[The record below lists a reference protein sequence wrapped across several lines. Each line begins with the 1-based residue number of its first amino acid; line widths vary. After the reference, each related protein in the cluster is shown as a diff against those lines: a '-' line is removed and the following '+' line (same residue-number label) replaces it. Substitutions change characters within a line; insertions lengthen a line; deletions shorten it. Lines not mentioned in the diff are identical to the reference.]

1 MIDIMTMEQ
10 AEEEIYHLKKIFE
23 MVRLFRLNT
32 ETKKKEVC
40 KVEISGPEKLRNI
53 SKNCDD
59 CIVQDTFDTK
69 EEKGKI
75 EIFEGKLYQ
84 LITRYMEIEG
94 EPYVMEL
101 VRGLDSDWKIG
112 QIDHEKVVNLFMNY
126 NDKLYKDAIT
136 DTYNRRYYE
145 DEIKE
150 KKDNA
155 GVALI
160 DLDDFKLYNDT
171 YGHNV
176 GDVVLCTVADV
187 IEGSIRRS
195 DRLIRFGGDE
205 FLLVMPGIEEDAF
218 IKKLQMIQ
226 QKVNKT
232 IIPGYSKIQLT
243 ISVGGV
249 LNNGGTIETAV
260 KHADHLMYQAKEK
273 KNMVVTEYDDTA
285 SEVQK
290 QQILVVDDSEL
301 NRGILIEMLKE
312 EFDIIEAEN
321 GKEAVDKIRKYG
333 KKLSVVLLDIVMPV
347 MDGFEVLSVMN
358 RNHWIEDI
366 PVIMISSEE
375 SEGFIRKAF
384 NFGVSDYI
392 SRPFDCDIV
401 YQRVFNTIK
410 LYAKQR
416 RLMTLVSDQI
426 LEKEKNNQMMVEV
439 LSQIVE
445 FRNEESGLHVLHI
458 KILTEMLLEYLVQ
471 KTDKYELS
479 PDECHM
485 IATAS
490 AFHDIGKIGIDEK
503 ILNKPGKLTPEEF
516 EQIKQHTLIGASMLD
531 KMDRYKDEPLIK
543 IAYQICRWH
552 HERYDGRGYPD
563 GLFGEE
569 IPISA
574 QIVSIADVYDALI
587 SERAYKKAFSH
598 EKALEM
604 IVNGECGTFNP
615 LLLETLVEIQPKLK
629 EKMEEIQKANA
640 ETRASLKAEK

>member
-10 AEEEIYHLKKIFE
+10 AEEEIYHFKKIFE

-59 CIVQDTFDTK
+59 CIVQETFDTK

-171 YGHNV
+171 YGHNA
-176 GDVVLCTVADV
+176 GDVALCTVADV

-629 EKMEEIQKANA
+629 EKMEEIA
-640 ETRASLKAEK
+640 

>member
-10 AEEEIYHLKKIFE
+10 AEEEIYHFKKIFE

-171 YGHNV
+171 YGHNA
-176 GDVVLCTVADV
+176 GDVALCTVADV
-187 IEGSIRRS
+187 IKESIRKS

-629 EKMEEIQKANA
+629 EKMEEIA
-640 ETRASLKAEK
+640 

>member
-10 AEEEIYHLKKIFE
+10 AEAEIYHFRKIFQ
-23 MVRLFRLNT
+23 MIRLFHLNP
-32 ETKKKEVC
+32 ETQKKEVC
-40 KVEISGPEKLRNI
+40 KVGISGSENLRNI
-53 SKNCDD
+53 KKNCDD
-59 CIVQDTFDTK
+59 CIVQETFDTK

-171 YGHNV
+171 YGHNA
-176 GDVVLCTVADV
+176 GDVALCTVADV
-187 IEGSIRRS
+187 IKGSIRKS

-629 EKMEEIQKANA
+629 EKMEEIA
-640 ETRASLKAEK
+640 

>member
-10 AEEEIYHLKKIFE
+10 AEEEIYHFKKIFE

-171 YGHNV
+171 YGHNA
-176 GDVVLCTVADV
+176 GDVALCTVADV

-563 GLFGEE
+563 GLLGEE

-629 EKMEEIQKANA
+629 EKMEEIA
-640 ETRASLKAEK
+640 

>member
-1 MIDIMTMEQ
+1 
-10 AEEEIYHLKKIFE
+10 
-23 MVRLFRLNT
+23 
-32 ETKKKEVC
+32 
-40 KVEISGPEKLRNI
+40 
-53 SKNCDD
+53 
-59 CIVQDTFDTK
+59 
-69 EEKGKI
+69 
-75 EIFEGKLYQ
+75 
-84 LITRYMEIEG
+84 
-94 EPYVMEL
+94 
-101 VRGLDSDWKIG
+101 
-112 QIDHEKVVNLFMNY
+112 
-126 NDKLYKDAIT
+126 
-136 DTYNRRYYE
+136 
-145 DEIKE
+145 
-150 KKDNA
+150 
-155 GVALI
+155 
-160 DLDDFKLYNDT
+160 
-171 YGHNV
+171 
-176 GDVVLCTVADV
+176 
-187 IEGSIRRS
+187 
-195 DRLIRFGGDE
+195 
-205 FLLVMPGIEEDAF
+205 
-218 IKKLQMIQ
+218 
-226 QKVNKT
+226 
-232 IIPGYSKIQLT
+232 
-243 ISVGGV
+243 
-249 LNNGGTIETAV
+249 
-260 KHADHLMYQAKEK
+260 
-273 KNMVVTEYDDTA
+273 
-285 SEVQK
+285 
-290 QQILVVDDSEL
+290 
-301 NRGILIEMLKE
+301 MLKE

-629 EKMEEIQKANA
+629 EKMEEIA
-640 ETRASLKAEK
+640 

>member
-10 AEEEIYHLKKIFE
+10 VREEIHYFCKVFQ
-23 MVRLFRLNT
+23 MVRLFRMNPDT
-32 ETKKKEVC
+32 QKREICECEV
-40 KVEISGPEKLRNI
+40 SGSDHLRNI
-53 SKNCDD
+53 KENCDD
-59 CIVQDTFDTK
+59 CIVQSTFETK

-84 LITRYMEIEG
+84 LITRYMEIGG

-101 VRGLDSDWKIG
+101 VRELDSDWKIG
-112 QIDHEKVVNLFMNY
+112 QIDHEKMVNLFMSY

-150 KKDNA
+150 KKDVA

-171 YGHNV
+171 YGHNA
-176 GDVVLCTVADV
+176 GDVALCTVADV
-187 IEGSIRRS
+187 IKGSIRKS

-218 IKKLQMIQ
+218 VKKLQMIQ
-226 QKVNKT
+226 QKVSTTN
-232 IIPGYSKIQLT
+232 IPGYSKIQLS

-249 LNNGGTIETAV
+249 LNTGETIENAV
-260 KHADHLMYQAKEK
+260 KRADHLMYQAKEN
-273 KNMVVTEYDDTA
+273 KNMVVTENDESA
-285 SEVQK
+285 SSDVQK
-290 QQILVVDDSEL
+290 QRILVVDDSEL
-301 NRGILIEMLKE
+301 NREILIEMLKE

-321 GKEAVDKIRKYG
+321 GKEALDCIRKYG
-333 KKLSVVLLDIVMPV
+333 KKIAVVLWDIVMPV
-347 MDGFEVLSVMN
+347 MDGFEVLTVMN
-358 RNHWIEDI
+358 RNNWIDDI

-375 SEGFIRKAF
+375 SEVFIRKAF

-426 LEKEKNNQMMVEV
+426 QEKEKNNQMMVEV

-445 FRNEESGLHVLHI
+445 FRNGESGLHVLHI

-471 KTDKYELS
+471 KTDRYELS

-531 KMDRYKDEPLIK
+531 KMERYKEEPLIK

-563 GLFGEE
+563 ALYGEE

-598 EKALEM
+598 EKALQM
-604 IVNGECGTFNP
+604 ILNGECGTFNP
-615 LLLETLVEIQPKLK
+615 LLLETLVEIQPRLK
-629 EKMEEIQKANA
+629 AKMEQIA
-640 ETRASLKAEK
+640 

>member
-10 AEEEIYHLKKIFE
+10 AEAEIYHFRKIFQ
-23 MVRLFRLNT
+23 MIRLFHLNP
-32 ETKKKEVC
+32 ETQKKEVC
-40 KVEISGPEKLRNI
+40 KVKISGSENLRNI
-53 SKNCDD
+53 KKNCDD
-59 CIVQDTFDTK
+59 CIVQETFDTK

-112 QIDHEKVVNLFMNY
+112 QTDHEKVVNLFMNY

-171 YGHNV
+171 YGHNA
-176 GDVVLCTVADV
+176 GDVALCTVADV
-187 IEGSIRRS
+187 IKGSIRKS

-205 FLLVMPGIEEDAF
+205 FLLVMPGIEEDSF

-285 SEVQK
+285 SEVKK
-290 QQILVVDDSEL
+290 QQILVVDDSEM

-569 IPISA
+569 IPIST

-629 EKMEEIQKANA
+629 EKMEEIV
-640 ETRASLKAEK
+640 

>member
-629 EKMEEIQKANA
+629 EKMEEIA
-640 ETRASLKAEK
+640 

>member
-10 AEEEIYHLKKIFE
+10 AEAEIYHFRKIFQ
-23 MVRLFRLNT
+23 MIRLFHLNP
-32 ETKKKEVC
+32 ETQKKEVC
-40 KVEISGPEKLRNI
+40 KVGISGSENLRNI
-53 SKNCDD
+53 KKNCDD
-59 CIVQDTFDTK
+59 CIVQETFDTK

-171 YGHNV
+171 YGHNA
-176 GDVVLCTVADV
+176 GDVALCTVADV

-479 PDECHM
+479 PEECHM

-629 EKMEEIQKANA
+629 EKMEEIA
-640 ETRASLKAEK
+640 

>member
-10 AEEEIYHLKKIFE
+10 AEAEIYHFRKIFQ
-23 MVRLFRLNT
+23 MIRLFHLNP
-32 ETKKKEVC
+32 ETQKKEVC
-40 KVEISGPEKLRNI
+40 KVGISGSENLRNI
-53 SKNCDD
+53 KKNCDD
-59 CIVQDTFDTK
+59 CIVQETFDTK

-171 YGHNV
+171 YGHNA
-176 GDVVLCTVADV
+176 GDVALCTVADV

-333 KKLSVVLLDIVMPV
+333 QKLSVVLLDIVMPV

-563 GLFGEE
+563 GLLGEE

-629 EKMEEIQKANA
+629 EKMEEIA
-640 ETRASLKAEK
+640 

>member
-1 MIDIMTMEQ
+1 
-10 AEEEIYHLKKIFE
+10 
-23 MVRLFRLNT
+23 
-32 ETKKKEVC
+32 
-40 KVEISGPEKLRNI
+40 
-53 SKNCDD
+53 
-59 CIVQDTFDTK
+59 
-69 EEKGKI
+69 
-75 EIFEGKLYQ
+75 
-84 LITRYMEIEG
+84 
-94 EPYVMEL
+94 MEL

-171 YGHNV
+171 YGHNA
-176 GDVVLCTVADV
+176 GDVALCTVADV
-187 IEGSIRRS
+187 IKGSIRKS

-629 EKMEEIQKANA
+629 EKMEEIA
-640 ETRASLKAEK
+640 

>member
-10 AEEEIYHLKKIFE
+10 AEAEIYHFRKIFQ
-23 MVRLFRLNT
+23 MIRLFHLNP
-32 ETKKKEVC
+32 ETQKKEVC
-40 KVEISGPEKLRNI
+40 KVGISGSENLRNI
-53 SKNCDD
+53 KKNCDD
-59 CIVQDTFDTK
+59 CIVQETFDTK

-171 YGHNV
+171 YGHNA
-176 GDVVLCTVADV
+176 GDVALCTVADV

-563 GLFGEE
+563 GLLGEE

-604 IVNGECGTFNP
+604 IVNSECGTFNP

-629 EKMEEIQKANA
+629 EKMEEIA
-640 ETRASLKAEK
+640 

>member
-10 AEEEIYHLKKIFE
+10 AEAEIYHFRKIFQ
-23 MVRLFRLNT
+23 MIRLFHLNP
-32 ETKKKEVC
+32 ETQKKEVC
-40 KVEISGPEKLRNI
+40 KVEISGSENLRNI
-53 SKNCDD
+53 KKNCDD
-59 CIVQDTFDTK
+59 CIVQETFDTK

-563 GLFGEE
+563 GLLGEE

-629 EKMEEIQKANA
+629 EKMEEIA
-640 ETRASLKAEK
+640 

>member
-10 AEEEIYHLKKIFE
+10 AEAEIYHFRKIFQ
-23 MVRLFRLNT
+23 MIRLFHLNP
-32 ETKKKEVC
+32 ETQKKEVC
-40 KVEISGPEKLRNI
+40 KVEISGSENLRNI
-53 SKNCDD
+53 KKNCDD
-59 CIVQDTFDTK
+59 CIVQETFDTK

-171 YGHNV
+171 YGHNA
-176 GDVVLCTVADV
+176 GDVALCTVADV
-187 IEGSIRRS
+187 IKGSIRKS

-205 FLLVMPGIEEDAF
+205 FLLVMPGIEEDSF

-285 SEVQK
+285 SEVKK
-290 QQILVVDDSEL
+290 QQILVVDDSEM

-629 EKMEEIQKANA
+629 EKMEEIV
-640 ETRASLKAEK
+640 

>member
-10 AEEEIYHLKKIFE
+10 AEEEIYHFKKIFE

-445 FRNEESGLHVLHI
+445 FRNEGSGLHVLHI

-543 IAYQICRWH
+543 IAYQICSWH

-629 EKMEEIQKANA
+629 EKMEEIA
-640 ETRASLKAEK
+640 

>member
-10 AEEEIYHLKKIFE
+10 AEEEIYHFKKIFE

-59 CIVQDTFDTK
+59 CIVQETFDTK

-171 YGHNV
+171 YGHNA
-176 GDVVLCTVADV
+176 GDVALCTVADV

-333 KKLSVVLLDIVMPV
+333 KKLSVILLDIVMPV

-598 EKALEM
+598 EKALKM

-629 EKMEEIQKANA
+629 EKMEEIA
-640 ETRASLKAEK
+640 

>member
-10 AEEEIYHLKKIFE
+10 AEEEIYHFKKIFE

-126 NDKLYKDAIT
+126 NDKLYKYAIT

-171 YGHNV
+171 YGHNA

-471 KTDKYELS
+471 KTDKYELT

-629 EKMEEIQKANA
+629 EKMEEIA
-640 ETRASLKAEK
+640 

>member
-10 AEEEIYHLKKIFE
+10 AEAEIYHFRKIFQ
-23 MVRLFRLNT
+23 MIRLFHLNP
-32 ETKKKEVC
+32 ETQKKEVC
-40 KVEISGPEKLRNI
+40 KVEISESENLRNI
-53 SKNCDD
+53 KKNCDD
-59 CIVQDTFDTK
+59 CIVQETFDTK

-171 YGHNV
+171 YGHNA
-176 GDVVLCTVADV
+176 GDVALCTVADV
-187 IEGSIRRS
+187 IKGSIRKS

-629 EKMEEIQKANA
+629 EKMEEIA
-640 ETRASLKAEK
+640 

>member
-10 AEEEIYHLKKIFE
+10 AEAEIYHFRKIFQ
-23 MVRLFRLNT
+23 MIRLFHLNP
-32 ETKKKEVC
+32 ETQKKEVC
-40 KVEISGPEKLRNI
+40 KVEISGSENLRNI
-53 SKNCDD
+53 KKNCDD
-59 CIVQDTFDTK
+59 CIVQETFDTK

-94 EPYVMEL
+94 EAYVMEL

-629 EKMEEIQKANA
+629 EKMEEIA
-640 ETRASLKAEK
+640 

>member
-1 MIDIMTMEQ
+1 
-10 AEEEIYHLKKIFE
+10 

-59 CIVQDTFDTK
+59 CIVQETFDTK

-171 YGHNV
+171 YGHNA
-176 GDVVLCTVADV
+176 GDVALCTVADV
-187 IEGSIRRS
+187 IKGSIRKS

-358 RNHWIEDI
+358 RNHWIEDV

-563 GLFGEE
+563 GLLGEE

-629 EKMEEIQKANA
+629 EKMEEIA
-640 ETRASLKAEK
+640 

>member
-10 AEEEIYHLKKIFE
+10 AEEEIYHFKKIFE

-59 CIVQDTFDTK
+59 CIVQETFDTK

-171 YGHNV
+171 YGHNA
-176 GDVVLCTVADV
+176 GDVALCTVADV
-187 IEGSIRRS
+187 IKGSIRKS

-629 EKMEEIQKANA
+629 EKMEEIA
-640 ETRASLKAEK
+640 

>member
-1 MIDIMTMEQ
+1 
-10 AEEEIYHLKKIFE
+10 
-23 MVRLFRLNT
+23 
-32 ETKKKEVC
+32 
-40 KVEISGPEKLRNI
+40 
-53 SKNCDD
+53 
-59 CIVQDTFDTK
+59 
-69 EEKGKI
+69 
-75 EIFEGKLYQ
+75 
-84 LITRYMEIEG
+84 
-94 EPYVMEL
+94 
-101 VRGLDSDWKIG
+101 
-112 QIDHEKVVNLFMNY
+112 MNY

-171 YGHNV
+171 YGHNA
-176 GDVVLCTVADV
+176 GDVALCTVADV

-629 EKMEEIQKANA
+629 EKMEEIA
-640 ETRASLKAEK
+640 

>member
-10 AEEEIYHLKKIFE
+10 AEAEIYHFRKIFQ
-23 MVRLFRLNT
+23 MIRLFHLNP
-32 ETKKKEVC
+32 ETQKKEVC
-40 KVEISGPEKLRNI
+40 KVGISGSENLRNI
-53 SKNCDD
+53 KKNCDD
-59 CIVQDTFDTK
+59 CIVQETFDTK

-126 NDKLYKDAIT
+126 NNKLYKDAIT

-171 YGHNV
+171 YGHNA
-176 GDVVLCTVADV
+176 GDVALCTVADV
-187 IEGSIRRS
+187 IEGSIRKS

-205 FLLVMPGIEEDAF
+205 FLLVMPSIEEDAF

-358 RNHWIEDI
+358 RNHWIEDT

-629 EKMEEIQKANA
+629 EKMEEIA
-640 ETRASLKAEK
+640 

>member
-1 MIDIMTMEQ
+1 
-10 AEEEIYHLKKIFE
+10 
-23 MVRLFRLNT
+23 
-32 ETKKKEVC
+32 
-40 KVEISGPEKLRNI
+40 
-53 SKNCDD
+53 
-59 CIVQDTFDTK
+59 
-69 EEKGKI
+69 
-75 EIFEGKLYQ
+75 
-84 LITRYMEIEG
+84 
-94 EPYVMEL
+94 MEL
-101 VRGLDSDWKIG
+101 IRGLDSDWKIG

-629 EKMEEIQKANA
+629 EKMEEIA
-640 ETRASLKAEK
+640 

>member
-10 AEEEIYHLKKIFE
+10 VEDEIYHFRKIFQ
-23 MVRLFRLNT
+23 MVRLFHLNP
-32 ETKKKEVC
+32 ETQKKEVR
-40 KVEISGPEKLRNI
+40 KVEISGPENLRNI
-53 SKNCDD
+53 KKNCDD
-59 CIVQDTFDTK
+59 CIVQETFETK

-84 LITRYMEIEG
+84 LISRYMEIEG

-150 KKDNA
+150 KKDAA

-171 YGHNV
+171 YGHNA
-176 GDVVLCTVADV
+176 GDVALCTVADV
-187 IEGSIRRS
+187 IKGSIRRS

-218 IKKLQMIQ
+218 IKKLQIIQ
-226 QKVNKT
+226 QKINKT
-232 IIPGYSKIQLT
+232 VIPGYSKIQLT

-249 LNNGGTIETAV
+249 LNANGTIETAV
-260 KHADHLMYQAKEK
+260 KHADHLMYQAKEN
-273 KNMVVTEYDDTA
+273 KNRVVTEYDDMT

-301 NRGILIEMLKE
+301 NRAILIEMLKE

-321 GKEAVDKIRKYG
+321 GKEALDKIRKYG

-375 SEGFIRKAF
+375 SEVFIRKAF

-426 LEKEKNNQMMVEV
+426 QEKEKNNQMMVEV

-445 FRNEESGLHVLHI
+445 FRNGESGLHVLHI

-479 PDECHM
+479 PEECHM

-490 AFHDIGKIGIDEK
+490 AFHDIGKIGIDER

-516 EQIKQHTLIGASMLD
+516 AQIKQHTLIGASMLE

-563 GLFGEE
+563 GLYGEE
-569 IPISA
+569 IPVSA

-629 EKMEEIQKANA
+629 AKMEEIV
-640 ETRASLKAEK
+640 

>member
-10 AEEEIYHLKKIFE
+10 AEAEIYHFRKIFQ
-23 MVRLFRLNT
+23 MIRLFHLNP
-32 ETKKKEVC
+32 ETQKKEVC
-40 KVEISGPEKLRNI
+40 KVGISGSENLRNI
-53 SKNCDD
+53 KKNCDD
-59 CIVQDTFDTK
+59 CIVQETFDTK

-126 NDKLYKDAIT
+126 NNKLYKDAIT

-171 YGHNV
+171 YGHNA
-176 GDVVLCTVADV
+176 GDVALCTVADV
-187 IEGSIRRS
+187 IEGSIRKS

-629 EKMEEIQKANA
+629 EKMEEIA
-640 ETRASLKAEK
+640 

>member
-10 AEEEIYHLKKIFE
+10 VEDEIYHFRKIFQ
-23 MVRLFRLNT
+23 MVRLFHLNP
-32 ETKKKEVC
+32 ETQKKEVR
-40 KVEISGPEKLRNI
+40 KVEISGPENLRNI
-53 SKNCDD
+53 KKNCDD
-59 CIVQDTFDTK
+59 CIVQETFETK

-84 LITRYMEIEG
+84 LISRYMEIEG

-150 KKDNA
+150 KKDAA

-171 YGHNV
+171 YGHNA
-176 GDVVLCTVADV
+176 GDVALCTVADV
-187 IEGSIRRS
+187 IKGSIRRS

-218 IKKLQMIQ
+218 IKKLQIIQ
-226 QKVNKT
+226 QKINKT
-232 IIPGYSKIQLT
+232 VIPGYSKIQLT

-249 LNNGGTIETAV
+249 LNTNGTIETAV
-260 KHADHLMYQAKEK
+260 KHADHLMYQAKEN
-273 KNMVVTEYDDTA
+273 KNRVVTEYDDMT

-301 NRGILIEMLKE
+301 NRAILIEMLKE

-321 GKEAVDKIRKYG
+321 GKEALDKIRKYG

-375 SEGFIRKAF
+375 SEVFIRKAF

-426 LEKEKNNQMMVEV
+426 QEKEKNNQMMVEV

-445 FRNEESGLHVLHI
+445 FRNGESGLHVLHI

-479 PDECHM
+479 PEECHM

-490 AFHDIGKIGIDEK
+490 AFHDIGKIGIDER

-516 EQIKQHTLIGASMLD
+516 AQIKQHTLIGASMLE

-563 GLFGEE
+563 GLYGEE
-569 IPISA
+569 IPVSA

-629 EKMEEIQKANA
+629 AKMEEIV
-640 ETRASLKAEK
+640 

>member
-1 MIDIMTMEQ
+1 MSDIMTMEQ
-10 AEEEIYHLKKIFE
+10 AEAEIYHFRKIFQ
-23 MVRLFRLNT
+23 MIRLFHLNP
-32 ETKKKEVC
+32 ETQKKEVC
-40 KVEISGPEKLRNI
+40 KVEISGSENLRNI
-53 SKNCDD
+53 KKNCDD
-59 CIVQDTFDTK
+59 CIVQETFDTK

-171 YGHNV
+171 YGHNA
-176 GDVVLCTVADV
+176 GDVALCTVADV

-629 EKMEEIQKANA
+629 EKMEEIA
-640 ETRASLKAEK
+640 

>member
-10 AEEEIYHLKKIFE
+10 AEAEIYHFRKIFQ
-23 MVRLFRLNT
+23 MIRLFHLNP
-32 ETKKKEVC
+32 ETQKKEVC
-40 KVEISGPEKLRNI
+40 KVGISGSENLRNI
-53 SKNCDD
+53 KKNCDD
-59 CIVQDTFDTK
+59 CIVQETFDTK

-126 NDKLYKDAIT
+126 NNKLYKDAIT

-171 YGHNV
+171 YGHNA
-176 GDVVLCTVADV
+176 GDVALCTVADV
-187 IEGSIRRS
+187 IEGSIRKS

-358 RNHWIEDI
+358 RNHWIEDT

-629 EKMEEIQKANA
+629 EKMEEIA
-640 ETRASLKAEK
+640 

>member
-10 AEEEIYHLKKIFE
+10 AEAEIYHFRKIFQ
-23 MVRLFRLNT
+23 MIRLFHLNP
-32 ETKKKEVC
+32 ETQKKEVC
-40 KVEISGPEKLRNI
+40 KVEISGSENLRNI
-53 SKNCDD
+53 KKNCDD
-59 CIVQDTFDTK
+59 CIVQETFDTK

-112 QIDHEKVVNLFMNY
+112 QTDHEKVVNLFMNY

-171 YGHNV
+171 YGHNA
-176 GDVVLCTVADV
+176 GDVALCTVADV
-187 IEGSIRRS
+187 IKGSIRKS

-205 FLLVMPGIEEDAF
+205 FLLVMPGIEEDSF

-285 SEVQK
+285 SEVKK
-290 QQILVVDDSEL
+290 QQILVVDDSEM

-629 EKMEEIQKANA
+629 EKMEEIA
-640 ETRASLKAEK
+640 

>member
-1 MIDIMTMEQ
+1 MI
-10 AEEEIYHLKKIFE
+10 
-23 MVRLFRLNT
+23 RLFHLNP
-32 ETKKKEVC
+32 ETQKKEVC
-40 KVEISGPEKLRNI
+40 KVEISGSENLRNI
-53 SKNCDD
+53 KKNCDD
-59 CIVQDTFDTK
+59 CIVQETFDTK

-171 YGHNV
+171 YGHNA
-176 GDVVLCTVADV
+176 GDVALCTVADV
-187 IEGSIRRS
+187 IKGSIRKS

-629 EKMEEIQKANA
+629 EKMEEIA
-640 ETRASLKAEK
+640 

>member
-1 MIDIMTMEQ
+1 MI
-10 AEEEIYHLKKIFE
+10 
-23 MVRLFRLNT
+23 RLFHLNP
-32 ETKKKEVC
+32 ETQKKEVC
-40 KVEISGPEKLRNI
+40 KVEISGSENLRNI
-53 SKNCDD
+53 KKNCDD
-59 CIVQDTFDTK
+59 CIVQETFDTK

-84 LITRYMEIEG
+84 LITRYMEIGG

-171 YGHNV
+171 YGHNA
-176 GDVVLCTVADV
+176 GDVALCTVADV
-187 IEGSIRRS
+187 IKGSIRKS

-205 FLLVMPGIEEDAF
+205 FLLVMPGIEEDSF

-285 SEVQK
+285 SEVKK
-290 QQILVVDDSEL
+290 QQILVVDDSEM

-629 EKMEEIQKANA
+629 EKMEEIA
-640 ETRASLKAEK
+640 

>member
-10 AEEEIYHLKKIFE
+10 AEEEIYHFKKIFE

-59 CIVQDTFDTK
+59 CIVQETFDTK

-171 YGHNV
+171 YGHNA
-176 GDVVLCTVADV
+176 GDVALCTVADV
-187 IEGSIRRS
+187 IKGSIRKS

-358 RNHWIEDI
+358 RNHWIEDV

-563 GLFGEE
+563 GLLGEE

-629 EKMEEIQKANA
+629 EKMEEIA
-640 ETRASLKAEK
+640 

>member
-10 AEEEIYHLKKIFE
+10 AEEEIYHFKKIFE

-59 CIVQDTFDTK
+59 CIVQETFDTK

-171 YGHNV
+171 YGHNA
-176 GDVVLCTVADV
+176 GDVALCTVADV
-187 IEGSIRRS
+187 IKESIRKS

-629 EKMEEIQKANA
+629 EKMEEIA
-640 ETRASLKAEK
+640 